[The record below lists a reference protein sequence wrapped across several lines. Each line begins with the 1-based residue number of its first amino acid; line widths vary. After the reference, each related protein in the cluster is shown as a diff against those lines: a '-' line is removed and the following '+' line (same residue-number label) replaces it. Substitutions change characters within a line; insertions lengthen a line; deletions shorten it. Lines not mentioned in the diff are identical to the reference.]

1 MNSVYSGNITL
12 SIFGESHG
20 EAVGVVIDGLPPGL
34 ELDLEAIKIEM
45 DRRKPGTSKL
55 ATPRQE
61 DDAVQ
66 IVSGVFEGKTTGAPL
81 CGIIFSK
88 DTKSKDYSELKVKMR
103 PGHSDYSGSVHYR
116 GFNDY
121 RGGGHFSGRL
131 TAPLVFAGAVAKE
144 YLKSYGVEIGA
155 HLKQVHNVEDISFSD
170 LLNLDENAVE
180 ELNYSLLLQALR
192 GMRVPVL
199 RESVGAEIEKVIV
212 EAKAEGDSV
221 GAVIEC
227 MAVGVKAGVGNPFF
241 NSLESKISSLV
252 FSVPG
257 VKGISFGVG
266 FSFADMKGSEANDPY
281 YMNNGNVSVRTNN
294 NGGII
299 GGISIGSPIVFNVVM
314 KATPSISKK
323 QETVNIETGENV
335 DLEIVGRHDP
345 CIAIRGIPVI
355 EGILAIALLDAYLED
370 KKWD

>member
-1 MNSVYSGNITL
+1 M

-34 ELDLEAIKIEM
+34 LLDLDAIRTEM

-61 DDAVQ
+61 DDEVQ
-66 IVSGVFEGKTTGAPL
+66 ILSGLFEGRTTGAPL
-81 CGIIFSK
+81 CGVIFSK
-88 DTKSKDYSELKVKMR
+88 DRRSKDYGELKDKMR

-144 YLKSYGVEIGA
+144 YLKNWGVEIGA
-155 HLKQVHNVEDISFSD
+155 HLKQVYDVEDIAFED
-170 LLNLDENAVE
+170 LEKMNDDE
-180 ELNYSLLLQALR
+180 LKSLLTGLR
-192 GMRVPVL
+192 AMKVPVL
-199 RESVGAEIEKVIV
+199 RDGIDEKIEKVIV
-212 EAKAEGDSV
+212 AAKAEGDSV
-221 GAVIEC
+221 GAVVEC
-227 MAVGVKAGVGNPFF
+227 MAAGVRAGIGSPFF
-241 NSLESKISSLV
+241 NSLESKLGSLA

-257 VKGISFGVG
+257 VKGISFGAG
-266 FSFADMKGSEANDPY
+266 FAFADLLGSEANDSF
-281 YMNNGNVSVRTNN
+281 YMENGEVRTRTNN
-294 NGGII
+294 NGGIL
-299 GGISIGSPIVFNVVM
+299 GGITSGSPVVFSVAM
-314 KATPSISKK
+314 KPTASISKK
-323 QETVNIETGENV
+323 QQTVDIAKGENTE
-335 DLEIVGRHDP
+335 LEIVGRHDP

-355 EGILAIALLDAYLED
+355 ESIMAIALLDAWLED

>member
-1 MNSVYSGNITL
+1 MNSIYNGNITL

-20 EAVGVVIDGLPPGL
+20 EAVGIVIDGLPPGM
-34 ELDLEAIKIEM
+34 ELDMESIREEM

-61 DDAVQ
+61 DDQVQ
-66 IVSGVFEGKTTGAPL
+66 LISGFFEGRTTGAPL

-103 PGHSDYSGSVHYR
+103 PGHSDYSGAVHYR

-144 YLKSYGVEIGA
+144 YLKNYGVEIGA
-155 HLKQVHNVEDISFSD
+155 HLKQVHSVEDISFND
-170 LLNLDENAVE
+170 LDKHIKTIVYQE
-180 ELNYSLLLQALR
+180 LLQSLR

-199 RESVGAEIEKVIV
+199 RASVGEEIEKVIID
-212 EAKAEGDSV
+212 AKSEGDSV
-221 GAVIEC
+221 GAIIEC
-227 MAVGVKAGVGNPFF
+227 MAVGVKAGLGSPFF
-241 NSLESKISSLV
+241 NSLESKIASLA

-257 VKGISFGVG
+257 VKGISFGAG
-266 FSFADMKGSEANDPY
+266 FGFADMKGSEANDPY
-281 YMNNGNVSVRTNN
+281 FIEEGVVSLKSNN

-299 GGISIGSPIVFNVVM
+299 GGISVGSPIVFSVVM
-314 KATPSISKK
+314 KPTPSISKK
-323 QETVNIETGENV
+323 QETINIETNENTE
-335 DLEIVGRHDP
+335 LEIVGRHDA

>member
-1 MNSVYSGNITL
+1 VNSVYNGNITL

-20 EAVGVVIDGLPPGL
+20 PAVGVVIDGLPPGL
-34 ELDLEAIKIEM
+34 ELDMESIKVEM

-61 DDAVQ
+61 DDQVQ

-81 CGIIFSK
+81 CGLIFSK

-103 PGHSDYSGSVHYR
+103 PGHSDYSGNVHYR

-121 RGGGHFSGRL
+121 RGSGHFSGRL
-131 TAPLVFAGAVAKE
+131 TAPLVFAGAIAKE
-144 YLKSYGVEIGA
+144 YLKEYGVDIGA
-155 HLKQVHNVEDISFSD
+155 HLKQVHNVYDDSFDMGGD
-170 LLNLDENAVE
+170 LVLAD
-180 ELNYSLLLQALR
+180 LR
-192 GMRVPVL
+192 KMRVPTLKAGVDKDM
-199 RESVGAEIEKVIV
+199 ENVILN
-212 EAKAEGDSV
+212 AKSAGDSV

-227 MAVGVKAGVGNPFF
+227 MALGVKAGIGSPFF
-241 NSLESKISSLV
+241 NSLESKISSLA

-257 VKGISFGVG
+257 VKGISFGAG
-266 FSFADMKGSEANDPY
+266 FDFAGMLGSKANDPY
-281 YMNNGNVSVRTNN
+281 YMDDDEVKLSSNN

-299 GGISIGSPIVFNVVM
+299 GGISVGSPIVFSVVM
-314 KATPSISKK
+314 KPTASISKE
-323 QETVNIETGENV
+323 QETINIETKVNTE
-335 DLEIVGRHDP
+335 LEIVGRHDP
-345 CIAIRGIPVI
+345 CIAIRGVPVI

>member
-34 ELDLEAIKIEM
+34 ELDLEAIKVEM

-155 HLKQVHNVEDISFSD
+155 HLKQVHDVEDISFID
-170 LLNLDENAVE
+170 LGKLE
-180 ELNYSLLLQALR
+180 EEIDYAGMLEALR

-212 EAKAEGDSV
+212 DAKAEGDSV

-227 MAVGVKAGVGNPFF
+227 MAVGVVAGIGNPFF
-241 NSLESKISSLV
+241 NSLESKISSLA

-257 VKGISFGVG
+257 VKGISFGAG

-281 YMNNGNVSVRTNN
+281 YMKDGVVSVRTNN

-314 KATPSISKK
+314 KATPSISLK
-323 QETVNIETGENV
+323 QETVNIDTMENV

>member
-1 MNSVYSGNITL
+1 MNSIYSGNITL

-20 EAVGVVIDGLPPGL
+20 EAVGIVIDGLPPGL
-34 ELDLEAIKIEM
+34 ELDMESIRVEM

-61 DDAVQ
+61 DDQVQ
-66 IVSGVFEGKTTGAPL
+66 IMSGMFEGKTTGAPL

-88 DTKSKDYSELKVKMR
+88 DTKSKDYRELKDKMR
-103 PGHSDYSGSVHYR
+103 PGHSDYSGNIHYR

-131 TAPLVFAGAVAKE
+131 TAPLVFAGAIAKE
-144 YLKSYGVEIGA
+144 YLKKYGVEIGA
-155 HLKQVHNVEDISFSD
+155 HLKQVHDVYDDSFALDGNVVLAD
-170 LLNLDENAVE
+170 L
-180 ELNYSLLLQALR
+180 R
-192 GMRVPVL
+192 KMRVPVL
-199 RESVGAEIEKVIV
+199 KAGVDKDMENVILY
-212 EAKAEGDSV
+212 AKSAGDSV

-227 MAVGVKAGVGNPFF
+227 MALGVKVGIGSPFF
-241 NSLESKISSLV
+241 NSLESKISNLA

-257 VKGISFGVG
+257 VKGISFGAG
-266 FSFADMKGSEANDPY
+266 FAFAGMLGSEANDPY
-281 YMNNGNVSVRTNN
+281 YMEGDKVRLASNH

-299 GGISIGSPIVFNVVM
+299 GGISVGSPIVFSVVM
-314 KATPSISKK
+314 KPTASISKK
-323 QETVNIETGENV
+323 QETINIETKENTE
-335 DLEIVGRHDP
+335 LEIVGRHDP
-345 CIAIRGIPVI
+345 CIGIRGIPVI